1 MNSSRGSRSER
12 EQMKGRHAPSRVA
25 SGRVLAAMAI
35 LSSLATFRVARG
47 EGGSAHAQETE
58 VQVAVAANFAI
69 PMRQIASQFTA
80 ETGNRVVVI
89 VGGTGKLRAQIQ
101 NGAPVDVFLAADAQ
115 TPANLEDAGLGV
127 PGTRFTYAI
136 GKLGL
141 WSPRPGY
148 VDGAGE
154 VLKRGAFKHLAIA
167 NPKLAPYG
175 AAAMEVLTRL
185 GLLAAVRA
193 KLVEGEDIAQAREF
207 VASGNAELGFIAAS
221 QRFVGVGVGVV
232 DGGTAPPTDSFWL
245 VPANLYA
252 PLRQDALCLRRAQH
266 NPAALAFLR
275 FLRGAKARS
284 TIRAFGYGLDDA
296 R

>member
-1 MNSSRGSRSER
+1 
-12 EQMKGRHAPSRVA
+12 
-25 SGRVLAAMAI
+25 MAL
-35 LSSLATFRVARG
+35 LSSLVTIRSGRRWEVA
-47 EGGSAHAQETE
+47 SAHAQAAE
-58 VQVAVAANFAI
+58 VQVAVAANFAM
-69 PMRQIASQFTA
+69 PLRQIASQFTA

-89 VGGTGKLRAQIQ
+89 VGGTGKLRAQLQ
-101 NGAPVDVFLAADAQ
+101 NGAPFDVFLAADAQ
-115 TPANLEDAGLGV
+115 TPANLEAAGLGV

-175 AAAMEVLTRL
+175 AAAMEVLTRM

-221 QRFVGVGVGVV
+221 QRFLGAG
-232 DGGTAPPTDSFWL
+232 DGGTAQPPDSFWL

-266 NPAALAFLR
+266 NAAALAFLR
-275 FLRGAKARS
+275 FLRGAQARA